1 MAILKVTEQF
11 NSSDAVDVLADAIIA
26 LVGGQA
32 ALDAAIIAKK
42 AAIALAKESV
52 AKS

>member
-26 LVGGQA
+26 LTGGQA
-32 ALDAAIIAKK
+32 ALNAAIVAKK
-42 AAIALAKESV
+42 AALALTPTGV
-52 AKS
+52 